1 MIEEQAIQIDQL
13 AKANVAASSSTPIA
27 AAAAATIHM
36 GLAAQNHKTHSS
48 AALFDQCSSCSHA
61 AMQ

>member
-27 AAAAATIHM
+27 AAAAAIHM
-36 GLAAQNHKTHSS
+36 GLATQNHKTHSS

>member
-27 AAAAATIHM
+27 AAAAIHM